1 MLPMLSMLSLLPM
14 LFNLNKLFYYQSHN
28 LIDLIITLSL
38 SDVKSKHVQCEAKE
52 TKEVAVLSK
61 IYRLLHLAAKKVHV
75 ITEFNIN
82 IPSLD

>member
-1 MLPMLSMLSLLPM
+1 MLPMLPM
-14 LFNLNKLFYYQSHN
+14 LFNLNKLSFYYQSHN
-28 LIDLIITLSL
+28 LIDLIISLSL
-38 SDVKSKHVQCEAKE
+38 TDVKSKHFSKYVQCEAKE